1 MKKRILS
8 VLLVV
13 AMLASMVVLP
23 VYADSTATQSATT
36 TEATNAK
43 TICPCCGKLYTE
55 IEWTE
60 VTDVADVT
68 DEAAGT
74 VKDSYAISTAGH
86 YRLMN
91 DISGENTINIADIE
105 DANVDKFVFDLNGW
119 TINGTSRGFYS
130 AVDKSTPAARDE
142 LYVVDSVGTG
152 KVAVKAGYKMGG
164 CFFYSCDFNVN
175 IYGGTWT
182 TETGSTSGN
191 SGSLKSSTRTMYLR
205 NSNATFYGG
214 TFDMSQESLPAKGFF
229 GVNSGYSAVI
239 TVNGGTFIG
248 GEMYTDTCGDFNVAA
263 GCTMVI
269 NGGDIQGK
277 VYGAE
282 GTSISVSGN
291 PQISNLD
298 LTAVGTVT
306 VGELTEGASIGV
318 TTAAK
323 DTAFTNAGI
332 AAYAEY
338 FYGRYRTAYAMADGA
353 LALDDAVCPHCD
365 KAYSEITWLPYED
378 QGFVPGAKYS
388 TDGSTTGFLTTGHY
402 YLSGD
407 LSIGT
412 QFYLGISETGDLDLI
427 EAGTLDP
434 IDFCLDTRGYD
445 INPGSKRLVYSYPG
459 HSFAVV
465 NSAID
470 DSAVTTSNTST
481 GAGVYLCNEADAQFH
496 DVDII
501 NTNTTVSKIQGA
513 GTILVNSNATLEM
526 TNATIDGIQANRGSA
541 IYGSTG
547 SKINLTNCVVKG
559 DGTAAPSSG
568 TTYNY
573 GGAIAFL
580 GEKLTLQGCTVI
592 GGASKL
598 GGAIYC
604 KGSEATITDS
614 TIEGSTTTSNGA
626 TLALY
631 SATVSIKNSTV
642 EGGTSGAFGG
652 VAFLDSDS
660 EITIEGSTVY
670 SGSGEVPSTGVNTDG
685 VYGSGPINIKNSTV
699 EDISTTKKTGT
710 GVVLEGEVNGN
721 FHIAYAAV
729 ADISA
734 MTDGNIVVYAG
745 SGAFTAA
752 LADDTAASAYLDN
765 FTSGV
770 SNMNVKV
777 KDAALVLEAGVIERY
792 CPHCGQTQV
801 FKPYIHDGEEAAG
814 DITEGGHYYLS
825 EIVYTGSE
833 VGVGL
838 GDDESTPELETLPI
852 DVVLDLNGEE
862 LTCGNRVFTVRTGC
876 SFYLMD
882 SVGGAVVTGGSTSNT
897 GSCISALSDSKLTLH
912 SGTYTQYERAEGS
925 YTKNGGV
932 IIASGA
938 ELIIENNA
946 VVTGGT
952 TTAHGG
958 NIYAGNGSTITIKDN
973 AQVIGGSAQNGGNI
987 YATSEDTTVNI
998 SGDAVVSGG
1007 TAQNGGNMYLPGGAV
1022 LNMTG
1027 GTVSDGIAKIDN
1039 EALSAKGRGGNIYL
1053 GAAEHTISGGTI
1065 SGGVSQADDP
1075 ATELGGGNIY
1085 VYSGGKL
1092 TVSGGTTITGG
1103 TSLSNGGNI
1112 FTLGALV
1119 LEDAAISGGTA
1130 ANSGADVYIGDT
1142 GSIEIALA
1150 VTGDLGI
1157 GIHDDKYEG
1166 TAPYGKKILDSVYN
1180 GTDMNSNLKL
1190 TLDGVRGNAPI
1201 VAQENALWVQDGGVA
1216 VVDIDGNYEYF
1227 ADPADAFDVYDIDS
1241 DSWLMVCGADE
1252 IVLTE
1257 NAWIDV
1263 NGCDFTVSGAYT
1275 ASFIDTSNDDY
1286 ETFGWVTLNGATL
1299 GNGNSEDANST
1310 TYYTVEGDD
1319 GRYSFHLLDMEITA
1333 VSLKTRTG
1341 GLYYYAKWYCDDTMK
1356 GQIETFGIATQLGS
1370 MPTDL
1375 TADTVLYSY
1384 MSGTELVSGVEQVG
1398 ATMNNIISTTPIE
1411 GYTNDQRGAMKVY
1424 AAPYVCLK
1432 SGDDVIGTTE
1442 VGMSLKDC
1450 CDSIDAMITD
1460 LLAGDSDDQVKAQE
1474 YISYM
1479 NDYLFGEAWKDMGL
1493 TWTFTNFKQAES
1505 TEA

>member
-13 AMLASMVVLP
+13 AMLASMVVMP
-23 VYADSTATQSATT
+23 VYADNTATQSATPSQY
-36 TEATNAK
+36 ADANGY
-43 TICPCCGKLYTE
+43 CLCGCGTLWE
-55 IEWTE
+55 DIEWT
-60 VTDVADVT
+60 TLADAT
-68 DEAAGT
+68 EITEAGN
-74 VKDSYAISTAGH
+74 YH
-86 YRLMN
+86 YRL
-91 DISGENTINIADIE
+91 IE
-105 DANVDKFVFDLNGW
+105 DTDIVGNALYLNSTTNVMNAVLDLNGY
-119 TINGTSRGFYS
+119 TLRIDGRV
-130 AVDKSTPAARDE
+130 A
-142 LYVVDSVGTG
+142 YVKAGNTLHIVDSVGTG
-152 KVAVKAGYKMGG
+152 EVINADLGEYNAGLTGHWIRTDG
-164 CFFYSCDFNVN
+164 TTI
-175 IYGGTWT
+175 IYGGSWSNEEGLAVYASATVDNPLMLYVPAGGELT
-182 TETGSTSGN
+182 IKDGSFDVSGMEALGAGLMGSGRITS
-191 SGSLKSSTRTMYLR
+191 
-205 NSNATFYGG
+205 ATSAEAVINIEGG
-214 TFDMSQESLPAKGFF
+214 TFTGDDSSTQGAWYIRYKG
-229 GVNSGYSAVI
+229 VLNIS
-239 TVNGGTFIG
+239 GGTFNCKVLQSG
-248 GEMYTDTCGDFNVAA
+248 GTVALSGDVKIEELQ
-263 GCTMVI
+263 VQ
-269 NGGDIQGK
+269 GGSTIDVEGLTS
-277 VYGAE
+277 GAE
-282 GTSISVSGN
+282 IGI
-291 PQISNLD
+291 
-298 LTAVGTVT
+298 TA
-306 VGELTEGASIGV
+306 SPMS
-318 TTAAK
+318 
-323 DTAFTNAGI
+323 AFTDVLTDAD
-332 AAYAEY
+332 AYLGYFTNTNEEY
-338 FYGRYRTAYAMADGA
+338 VGGFEAVDGA
-353 LALDDAVCPHCD
+353 IKAKWSETAVCPHCD
-365 KAYSEITWLPYED
+365 TLMKDITDWKCFNTDCTPGVYASSTGTPNAGEIKD
-378 QGFVPGAKYS
+378 
-388 TDGSTTGFLTTGHY
+388 GHY
-402 YLSGD
+402 YLNGD
-407 LSIGT
+407 IVGTSNQYHIGT
-412 QFYLGISETGDLDLI
+412 NVDLTTNGTGLDDAI
-427 EAGTLDP
+427 TALDVC
-434 IDFCLDTRGYD
+434 IYTMGCEM
-445 INPGSKRLVYSYPG
+445 
-459 HSFAVV
+459 
-465 NSAID
+465 
-470 DSAVTTSNTST
+470 TSNTT
-481 GAGVYLCNEADAQFH
+481 KRLFYVKPPH
-496 DVDII
+496 DLTII
-501 NTNTTVSKIQGA
+501 NTVG
-513 GTILVNSNATLEM
+513 NATVL
-526 TNATIDGIQANRGSA
+526 
-541 IYGSTG
+541 
-547 SKINLTNCVVKG
+547 
-559 DGTAAPSSG
+559 AAKYVSG
-568 TTYNY
+568 
-573 GGAIAFL
+573 
-580 GEKLTLQGCTVI
+580 V
-592 GGASKL
+592 

-604 KGSEATITDS
+604 NSGKGNADNKSTTLEIYNCMLRNNSTSASTKNAGVIHCGQYCHQVFENCVVAGRKNAKDGGAISLSTGETTMNNCVVYGSSNTTGKGAAIFKAGSDFNITNCEIYGGKSATGAAIHY
-614 TIEGSTTTSNGA
+614 EGSGDVT
-626 TLALY
+626 
-631 SATVSIKNSTV
+631 IKNST
-642 EGGTSGAFGG
+642 
-652 VAFLDSDS
+652 
-660 EITIEGSTVY
+660 I
-670 SGSGEVPSTGVNTDG
+670 TDG
-685 VYGSGPINIKNSTV
+685 TATTDGAGIYLNNAGGKGGLVIENSTV
-699 EDISTTKKTGT
+699 GSLTHSNHYTKDATKALTYNETKTGLAD
-710 GVVLEGEVNGN
+710 GVVGNYTLTLKGQVNIGDLDLN
-721 FHIAYAAV
+721 EADNSAFLGFTADITAMTGGKVAVTAV
-729 ADISA
+729 AD
-734 MTDGNIVVYAG
+734 T
-745 SGAFTAA
+745 AFTSA
-752 LADDTAASAYLDN
+752 LTDADTAKTYAAKY
-765 FTSGV
+765 FTSNVDGLNVRYNDATFELILTEGNRYGV
-770 SNMNVKV
+770 
-777 KDAALVLEAGVIERY
+777 
-792 CPHCGQTQV
+792 CPHCEDQIAEWA
-801 FKPYIHDGEEAAG
+801 PYAHDGKVDLVADA
-814 DITEGGHYYLS
+814 HYYLS
-825 EIVYTGSE
+825 EIVSTSSE
-833 VGVGL
+833 VAIGVA
-838 GDDESTPELETLPI
+838 DVTSTPELETLPV
-852 DVVLDLNGEE
+852 DVVIDLDGKTLS
-862 LTCGNRVFTVRTGC
+862 CGNRAFTVRSGC
-876 SFYLMD
+876 SLFLMD
-882 SVGGAVVTGGSTSNT
+882 SVGGAVLSGGYTTSS
-897 GSCISALSDSKLTLH
+897 GACISVLADAKVTLH
-912 SGTYTQYERAEGS
+912 SGTYTQNNS
-925 YTKNGGV
+925 KTYTKHGGV
-932 IIASGA
+932 ISVNGA